1 MKNHSSYQ
9 QILSVLF
16 YINLFL
22 LISIFCN
29 IASAQELKQAR
40 KRYFGIDGGFSF
52 PTIKI
57 SSSSP
62 TSHNEG
68 IVVRSIQIDKQS
80 KGLGGDL
87 NGVIGFRLNPSI
99 SLELR
104 GSIHGFEF
112 TNKTDYKSS
121 GVYTN
126 DTYSAND
133 EIIFHFSGF
142 GFEATSLYKISNLN
156 QHYISRKFFQTR
168 LGIGLLLS
176 NTNSKI
182 TYREHYWPQFAF
194 VSPGENP
201 VKYNRI
207 RLMSIQNLPY
217 AKIGIEYNAYGL
229 IGAIDMRIY
238 MPNLLMKQSVD
249 ISNTTG
255 TQARRI
261 SLPNIIYVPSFSM
274 GYQFGK

>member
-1 MKNHSSYQ
+1 MKNHTSYQ
-9 QILSVLF
+9 QKLEVLIF
-16 YINLFL
+16 INLVFL
-22 LISIFCN
+22 ILIFGN

-40 KRYFGIDGGFSF
+40 KLYYGIDGGFFF

-62 TSHNEG
+62 TSYNEG
-68 IVVRSIQIDKQS
+68 IVVRSIHIDKQS
-80 KGLGGDL
+80 KGLGEDL
-87 NGVIGFRLNPSI
+87 DGVIGFRLNPSI

-104 GSIHGFEF
+104 GGIHGFEF
-112 TNKTDYKSS
+112 TNKTDFKSS
-121 GVYTN
+121 EVYTN

-142 GFEATSLYKISNLN
+142 CIEATSLYKIFSLDPHN
-156 QHYISRKFFQTR
+156 ISRKFFQTR
-168 LGIGLLLS
+168 LGIGVLLS

-182 TYREHYWPQFAF
+182 TYEEHYWPQFAF
-194 VSPGENP
+194 INKGENP
-201 VKYNRI
+201 AKYKSI
-207 RLMSIQNLPY
+207 SLMSIQNLPY

-238 MPNLLMKQSVD
+238 MPNLFIKQSVD

-261 SLPNIIYVPSFSM
+261 SLPNIIYAPSFSM